1 MRLNLSMFPKNINNK
16 PWNKWIDRLGGL
28 EELGSRFT
36 RRKKGEGG
44 RLEGGIQSTDIT
56 EHVYACLNRKM

>member
-1 MRLNLSMFPKNINNK
+1 MFPKNINNK

-36 RRKKGEGG
+36 RRKKGEEG
-44 RLEGGIQSTDIT
+44 RLEGGDT
-56 EHVYACLNRKM
+56 VNRYYRTRLRLLK